1 MHHYWYAHALAALGH
16 QIHVVT
22 NAREVEAPFRMFMRP
37 EDWERCEKNYSGG
50 GYVRVHWTDPY
61 DASQRHVPWHNPYAT
76 KLASLAIQVVQD
88 HSLELIFS
96 YYLEPYGVAG
106 HLAAEMTGRP
116 HIIKHAGSDAGRLL
130 LHPQMGPLYDR
141 IFAKAARIVTGG
153 AVANQLLR
161 SGIDKA
167 RLFLEDDF
175 RVPESRFCPEGEA
188 LDLAKL
194 LAGAAEDSSLAST
207 VGTGAV
213 VRQPILGV
221 YGKLGEFEGHIRS
234 APRREPAAQAWPSNY
249 ACGDG
254 PWVQPDGKAIPTN
267 HK

>member
-1 MHHYWYAHALAALGH
+1 MRIALIGKYPPIEGGVSMHHYWYAHALAALGH

-37 EDWERCEKNYSGG
+37 EDWQRCEKTYSGG

-76 KLASLAIQVVQD
+76 KLASLAIQVVQE

-106 HLAAEMTGRP
+106 HLAAEMTGQP
-116 HIIKHAGSDAGRLL
+116 HVIKHAGSDAGRLL
-130 LHPQMGPLYDR
+130 LHPQMGTLYDG

-153 AVANQLLR
+153 VVANQLLR
-161 SGIDKA
+161 SGIDKT

-175 RVPESRFCPEGEA
+175 RVPESIFCSDGEV

-194 LAGAAEDSSLAST
+194 LAGAA
-207 VGTGAV
+207 
-213 VRQPILGV
+213 
-221 YGKLGEFEGHIRS
+221 
-234 APRREPAAQAWPSNY
+234 
-249 ACGDG
+249 
-254 PWVQPDGKAIPTN
+254 
-267 HK
+267 